1 MPELNAQNG
10 DAACIKLATVFG
22 HFCKMA
28 EFATAN
34 ETPSSSQNF
43 IEVEI
48 VSDEEFEMLDEAIRI
63 AINMKGKICSCCQYK
78 VKSLFLTI
86 DITFS
91 GFVTAGDAR
100 ARAWAEDGYQLFC
113 KMGGGGG

>member
-22 HFCKMA
+22 HFRKMA

-63 AINMKGKICSCCQYK
+63 AINMKGKIYSCCQYK
-78 VKSLFLTI
+78 VKSLFCVRLPDNRYHIFWICYGWRCT
-86 DITFS
+86 
-91 GFVTAGDAR
+91 
-100 ARAWAEDGYQLFC
+100 C
-113 KMGGGGG
+113 KGLGRGWVSIVL